1 MVYLISADVTI
12 NNVMA
17 VEANSESEARA
28 KASAM
33 LFTILD
39 EKTMFPYESVVLEAG
54 VEAVEVMASDEYE
67 GDPGDFFD
75 DEYEPPE
82 YFSD

>member
-1 MVYLISADVTI
+1 MKI
-12 NNVMA
+12 
-17 VEANSESEARA
+17 
-28 KASAM
+28 
-33 LFTILD
+33 LFNDSWEFCEFPLD